1 MRLLFYAALGYLSGS
16 VMFGYWIPKLV
27 KNMDVTELSGD
38 HNPGTA
44 NTFLHAGPVCGV
56 MVLLCD
62 ILKGALPVYLA
73 ARHIPIQSVWF
84 AFILIAPVL
93 GHAFPAFSS
102 FKNGGKCIAVSFGVL
117 LGLWPVLTCLFLLAF
132 WYLFFSLILVIR
144 PAFSSFK
151 NGGKCIA
158 VSFGV
163 LLGLWP
169 VLTCLFLLAFW
180 YLFFSLILVIR
191 PHSLRTVVTFF
202 CWALSQ
208 LLLKT
213 MGSIVI
219 ASFCIAMIVTF
230 KHIKELKKSEE
241 KQIKFLFHRK

>member
-144 PAFSSFK
+144 P
-151 NGGKCIA
+151 
-158 VSFGV
+158 
-163 LLGLWP
+163 
-169 VLTCLFLLAFW
+169 
-180 YLFFSLILVIR
+180 
-191 PHSLRTVVTFF
+191 HSLRTVVTFF